1 MRCRTFISTIAL
13 AALLALGGFFT
24 ALAQEEP
31 QDAAKAGPV
40 DITVPPAPALAEKED
55 APVAIT
61 AEDTVVDTEKSATPG
76 VSGRK
81 AERRIE
87 QRVDGLN
94 PVKLVKPERK
104 TPKNVMRID
113 NQKKRKVQ
121 PVAVIKAPLA
131 PWGYSN
137 RYIAG
142 DIARPENP
150 YQVPGAQGAGQG
162 QYGNLGGGLLGG
174 RGGQRDRYD
183 EDEDY

>member
-1 MRCRTFISTIAL
+1 MRCRTFMSIIAL
-13 AALLALGGFFT
+13 AALLTLCGSFT

-31 QDAAKAGPV
+31 QDAEKAGPV
-40 DITVPPAPALAEKED
+40 DIAVPPVAEKED

-61 AEDTVVDTEKSATPG
+61 GDEEAADTEKSATPG
-76 VSGRK
+76 VSRPK

-131 PWGYSN
+131 PWGYAN

-142 DIARPENP
+142 DIATPENP
-150 YQVPGAQGAGQG
+150 YQVPGAQGAGAPG
-162 QYGNLGGGLLGG
+162 AYGNLSGSLMGGGG
-174 RGGQRDRYD
+174 RHGRD
-183 EDEDY
+183 EDENY

>member
-1 MRCRTFISTIAL
+1 MRCRTFVSTIAL
-13 AALLALGGFFT
+13 AVLLVAGGSFT

-40 DITVPPAPALAEKED
+40 DISVPPAPALAEKDD
-55 APVAIT
+55 APVAST
-61 AEDTVVDTEKSATPG
+61 AEDTVVETGKSAKP
-76 VSGRK
+76 VISGPK

-94 PVKLVKPERK
+94 PVKIVKPERK

-121 PVAVIKAPLA
+121 PVAVIKTPLA

-142 DIARPENP
+142 DIATPQNP
-150 YQVPGAQGAGQG
+150 YQVPGAQGLPGQQG
-162 QYGNLGGGLLGG
+162 PYGGLGGGLMGSG
-174 RGGQRDRYD
+174 SRKDYD
-183 EDEDY
+183 DEDY

>member
-13 AALLALGGFFT
+13 AALLSVGGSFT
-24 ALAQEEP
+24 ALAQQEP

-40 DITVPPAPALAEKED
+40 DISVPPAPALAEKED
-55 APVAIT
+55 APVAIS
-61 AEDTVVDTEKSATPG
+61 AADTVVDSAKPAASVSTGAKS
-76 VSGRK
+76 
-81 AERRIE
+81 ERRIE

-94 PVKLVKPERK
+94 PVKIVKPERK

-121 PVAVIKAPLA
+121 AVAVIKSPLA

-142 DIARPENP
+142 DIATPQSK
-150 YQVPGAQGAGQG
+150 YQAPGAQGAGQQG
-162 QYGNLGGGLLGG
+162 LYGGLDGGLMGNRGG
-174 RGGQRDRYD
+174 RRDRD
-183 EDEDY
+183 DEDY